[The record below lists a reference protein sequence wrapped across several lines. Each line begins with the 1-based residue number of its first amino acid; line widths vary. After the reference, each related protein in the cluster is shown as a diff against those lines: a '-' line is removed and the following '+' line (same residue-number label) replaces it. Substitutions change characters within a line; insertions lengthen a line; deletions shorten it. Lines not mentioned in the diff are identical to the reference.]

1 MYVQLY
7 APLGGMRWSSFYFE
21 FSPFFWL
28 TIFLVQQFFGTVN
41 QKKWWLIGQ
50 HRKTWLTKHPY
61 PCNATL
67 PETSW
72 RCRQRRLKQRHLQQG
87 EQRRLKTF
95 WLSNFEGD
103 VKRFSFLKKSSG
115 RKNHTKNF
123 FLFIRGPALVTVIE
137 PCRCPWSLAASECPT
152 SLVNRSFF
160 PRVWER
166 GVYYGEPPCSL
177 CWNVGDVSCLSL
189 HALIGG
195 PFNWHPPLIRT

>member
-1 MYVQLY
+1 MYVQLN
-7 APLGGMRWSSFYFE
+7 APLGGMRWSSFYLE

-72 RCRQRRLKQRHLQQG
+72 RCRQRRLQQRHLQQG

-103 VKRFSFLKKSSG
+103 VKRFSFLKKV
-115 RKNHTKNF
+115 RVVKTTQKTF
-123 FLFIRGPALVTVIE
+123 FVRSRPSPSHGSWAL
-137 PCRCPWSLAASECPT
+137 PL
-152 SLVNRSFF
+152 SLVLGCHNFHNF
-160 PRVWER
+160 
-166 GVYYGEPPCSL
+166 
-177 CWNVGDVSCLSL
+177 
-189 HALIGG
+189 HH
-195 PFNWHPPLIRT
+195 FRTFRKFSRKFHRETLTPES